1 MSDVIKHSKKALS
14 VALTITTIVWSIG
27 LFAFTPVAT
36 QAAAGDLIK
45 AAGSKAVYLVN
56 ADGVTIHP
64 FPHLNVYLSWGYPA
78 NFSTT
83 FTTDLSGFKVGND
96 VEFRDGSLVR
106 AKEASAVFVKAN
118 GKLLPV
124 VSYPVFQTLGYK
136 DNNITWL
143 PQTFID
149 KYTKG
154 DTLSSTTTHPDGTIV
169 KYASSSKTYI
179 IQNGVKREFASTDV
193 AKVNGYATIPV
204 ITIPVTETYPDGAKV
219 VVKESALTVPVGVGT
234 APSTTTPPVATV
246 PAGSGLTVATAS
258 DGPVAATILAD
269 TTENTYPQS
278 MIPFLKINFTAGS
291 DGAVKVTSVKF
302 KRSGVSADSD
312 IGNLY
317 LYDGNTKVAD
327 YNSFSDKITVFNNSS
342 GLFTVDAGT
351 TKAITLKGDLARAAT
366 SVTSGKTIGFDLVA
380 AADVVTDKATVSG
393 SFPIAGALMST
404 AAVADLGHLY
414 LTSYVT
420 YPSTIKADAVNQ
432 EVWRFTVNASSQN
445 MELRYV
451 KMTMV
456 GTILNTDIKDLKL
469 TVGGVQV
476 GATQQIASDKTLVFD
491 LTSAPYAITS
501 GQSKVF
507 VLTGTMNGGA
517 SKTFKFTIQRQ
528 ADLVAY
534 DANYS
539 VFNSVTVTGD
549 TTAFALIEPTTAAG
563 TTISSGTITTGVPTD
578 SPSGNVADGA
588 TGVSLA
594 KFSFTASGEDV
605 KVNSLDITA
614 AITNSDGGEA
624 AVGLVNVKL
633 LLDGSQI
640 GTTQSTM
647 TTSATATQF
656 TFGNTFIVSPATPR
670 YVTVV
675 ADLSN
680 TYLETDDTIAIT
692 LATPSSANAQG
703 QITLT
708 SLSTTSQTGRT
719 LTVKAGTVSLAKNT
733 AFADRSSSLP
743 TGTKNAKAAQIASFV
758 ITAGTGEASDVTQIV
773 LKDTGNTSQM
783 GDNFQNLK
791 IMNGTAQI
799 GDVIG
804 TLDTSGTAATY
815 TFTPSTAIRINAGAQ
830 YIVDVYADIKSS
842 PQDSGTAAAL
852 LNTNGAIEVDA
863 ISATG
868 ASTSSNTGLATGQD
882 KALQNGYISANGN
895 LTISTNADSPV
906 SQPLVMGTT
915 DVEVAKFKLA
925 ASVDEDITISDIY
938 LAANVK
944 SGATGTFKNIKL
956 FNGATPVGTAA
967 NRGSTYSTTTYAVAV
982 FPALSLKVPKNG
994 NVILT
999 VKADISV
1006 NGDATTA
1013 DTAIFALLPD
1023 YDGTTTGNQ
1032 ESITAKGDSSG
1043 ASITV
1048 DDQDFNAGSGTFATD
1063 AGVVGNT
1070 MTVYGTKISVAYA
1083 DGTPSGSQSPS
1094 ASQTVMKFAVTNSS
1108 NVGNYSATLRYVNF
1122 TISQNG
1128 VSRANNTAVGLDVYK
1143 DSVTSA
1149 NLVGST
1155 IWVAA
1160 GAQNVTGVTLMANA
1174 TTATSGT
1181 AAGFEETEIAAGA
1194 TKTFIVILDTSNLA
1208 LATNDSVSVS
1218 IADSQIAWRDGVSTS
1233 DYTTAGSVAG
1243 LPLSTKTMTY

>member
-14 VALTITTIVWSIG
+14 VALSITTIVWSIG
-27 LFAFTPVAT
+27 LFAALPVAT
-36 QAAAGDLIK
+36 QAAAGDLVK
-45 AAGSKAVYLVN
+45 ATGNPAVYLVD

-64 FPHLNVYLSWGYPA
+64 FPHFNVYTSWGFPT
-78 NFSTT
+78 NFGTT
-83 FTTDLSGFKVGND
+83 FTTDLSGYKVGND

-106 AKEASAVFVKAN
+106 SLEKPAVYVKGA
-118 GKLLPV
+118 GQLLPV
-124 VSYPVFQTLGYK
+124 VSASVFETLGYSY
-136 DNNITWL
+136 NNITWL
-143 PQTFID
+143 PESFID

-154 DTLSSTTTHPDGTIV
+154 ATLSSTTIHPNGTLV
-169 KYASSSKTYI
+169 KYASSSKVYI
-179 IQNGVKREFASTDV
+179 IQGGAKREFASTDV
-193 AKVNGYATIPV
+193 LRVNGYGSIPVFTIPA
-204 ITIPVTETYPDGAKV
+204 TETYPDGAKV
-219 VVKESALTVPVGVGT
+219 TVRESTMTIPVGVGT
-234 APSTTTPPVATV
+234 APAATTPPAATV
-246 PAGSGLTVATAS
+246 PAGSGLSVAAAS
-258 DGPVAATILAD
+258 DSPAAATILAD
-269 TTENTYPQS
+269 SDGNTYPQA
-278 MIPFLKINFTAGS
+278 MIPFLKVNFTAGS

-317 LYDGNTKVAD
+317 LYDGNNKLAD
-327 YNSFSDKITVFNNSS
+327 YNSFSDKIVVFNNSA
-342 GLFTVDAGT
+342 GLFTIDAGG
-351 TKAITLKGDLARAAT
+351 TKAVTLKGDLVRGAT
-366 SVTSGKTIGFDLVA
+366 SVTSGKTVGFDLAA

-393 SFPIAGALMST
+393 SFPIAGSLMST
-404 AAVADLGHLY
+404 AAVSDLGHLIISSG
-414 LTSYVT
+414 TT
-420 YPSTIKADAVNQ
+420 IPSSIKADAVNQ
-432 EVWRFTVNASSQN
+432 ELWRFTATASSQN
-445 MELRYV
+445 MQLRYV

-469 TVGGVQV
+469 AVGGVQV
-476 GATQQIASDKTLVFD
+476 GTTQQINSDKTLIFD

-507 VLTGTMNGGA
+507 TLSGTLNGGA

-528 ADLVAY
+528 SDIVAY
-534 DANYS
+534 DVNYG
-539 VFNSVTVTGD
+539 VFNSVTTTTE
-549 TTAFALIEPTTAAG
+549 TTAFALFEYGTGVG

-588 TGVSLA
+588 SSVTLA
-594 KFSFTASGEDV
+594 KFSFTAAGEDV
-605 KVNSLDITA
+605 KINSLDTTV
-614 AITNSDGGEA
+614 AIANSDGGEA

-640 GTTQSTM
+640 GTTQSAM

-656 TFGNTFIVSPATPR
+656 TFGNTFIVKPGTPR

-675 ADLSN
+675 ADLTNGS
-680 TYLETDDTIAIT
+680 LETNDTIIVT
-692 LATPSSANAQG
+692 LAAPSSANAQG
-703 QITLT
+703 QITLS
-708 SLSTTSQTGRT
+708 SLSTTAQTART
-719 LTVKAGTVSLAKNT
+719 LTVKAGTVAVSKNT
-733 AFADRSSSLP
+733 AFYDRSATLP

-758 ITAGTGEASDVTQIV
+758 ITAGTGEASDVSQIV
-773 LKDTGNTSQM
+773 LHDATATSQM
-783 GDNFQNLK
+783 GDDFQNLK
-791 IMNGTAQI
+791 LMNTTTQI
-799 GDVIG
+799 GEVVNN
-804 TLDTSGTAATY
+804 LDTSGVAATY

-842 PQDSGTAAAL
+842 PANSGTAAATL
-852 LNTNGAIEVDA
+852 IPVILVDS

-868 ASTSSNTGLATGQD
+868 VATSADTGITGLTT
-882 KALQNGYISANGN
+882 ALQNGYISSNAN
-895 LTISTNADSPV
+895 LTISANADTPV
-906 SQPLVMGTT
+906 SQPIVMGTT

-938 LAANVK
+938 LAAQVK
-944 SGATGTFKNIKL
+944 SGATGTFRNIKL
-956 FNGATPVGTAA
+956 YNGTTPVGTAA
-967 NRGSTYSTTTYAVAV
+967 NLGSTYSTTTYAVAA
-982 FPALSLKVPKNG
+982 FPALSLKIPKNG

-999 VKADISV
+999 VKADIGV

-1023 YDGTTTGNQ
+1023 YDGATAANQ

-1048 DDQDFNAGSGTFATD
+1048 ADQDYNASSGTFATD

-1083 DGTPSGSQSPS
+1083 AGTPSGSQSPS
-1094 ASQTVMKFAVTNSS
+1094 ASQTIMQFTVTNSA
-1108 NVGNYSATLRYVNF
+1108 NVGNYSATIRYVNF

-1128 VSRANNTAVGLDVYK
+1128 VSRANATAVGLDVYK

-1174 TTATSGT
+1174 AAATSGT
-1181 AAGFEETEIAAGA
+1181 AAGFEETEIAAGQP
-1194 TKTFIVILDTSNLA
+1194 KTFIVILDTSNLA
-1208 LATNDSVSVS
+1208 LGTNDSISVS
-1218 IADSQIAWRDGVSTS
+1218 IADSQIAWRDGVSTT

-1243 LPLSTKTMTY
+1243 LPLPTKTMTY